1 MDFIKTKNSKHNF
14 MAQSLV
20 KNYIHIVFG
29 TKYRQP
35 LIDEAIEKDLHN
47 YLGGICKNLEC
58 YPVQVGGF
66 TDHIHILCLLS
77 RKITLSKLVEEL
89 KSHSSKWMKTKG
101 EKYQNFYWQRG
112 YGGFSVNP
120 KQIDRVI
127 EYILKQKEHHTKKTF
142 QAEYRAFLT
151 QYEVEFDERYVWD

>member
-1 MDFIKTKNSKHNF
+1 MG
-14 MAQSLV
+14 QSLV
-20 KNYIHIVFG
+20 KNYIHIVFS
-29 TKYRQP
+29 TKYRQAF
-35 LIDEAIEKDLHN
+35 IDESIENELYD

-58 YPVQVGGF
+58 NPVRVGGF

-101 EKYQNFYWQRG
+101 EKYKNFYWQKG
-112 YGGFSVNP
+112 YGAFSVNP
-120 KQIDRVI
+120 KQIDKVV
-127 EYILKQKEHHTKKTF
+127 EYILKQKEHHSKKTF
-142 QAEYRAFLT
+142 QEEYRVFLN